1 MWRLHFFISFL
12 LMLTAHEIGAIE
24 SGAIPRR
31 VLILPLENVTQS
43 KEHDWMRQS
52 LADNLKTQIIKTKK
66 FDVLDAKTAAE
77 IFPEV
82 RMDSLSRAEAVK
94 LATRLNCEAVT
105 QGRFIVQGGRFR
117 LEMEAA
123 DAGTGNSIG
132 AEKADGKLDG
142 SMFVTIDTVV
152 DTLTA
157 DMVAKAPA
165 LPASEIRRDTQV
177 ETKLAAGGAITPPAK
192 IVAESKSPAQTNPSA
207 SEANRY
213 YLNAYLS
220 FGIPVSKIGDH
231 IGVGFG
237 ARATLWRN
245 FLFRWLNPMLVA
257 DAFYSR
263 GKDVDGMFFY
273 FAGTGLTYPLA
284 VLPRVK
290 IMPFAAFGI
299 SGGRLYYQEGY
310 NFAMGALD
318 TGVSAE
324 YALADRWN
332 LAASISYRHVF
343 DKFVAG
349 SFLQT
354 YLGVGYAF

>member
-1 MWRLHFFISFL
+1 M
-12 LMLTAHEIGAIE
+12 
-24 SGAIPRR
+24 
-31 VLILPLENVTQS
+31 LILPLENVTHS

-52 LADNLKTQIIKTKK
+52 LADNLKTQLIKTKK
-66 FDVLDAKTAAE
+66 FDVLDAKTATE

-123 DAGTGNSIG
+123 DAATGNSIG

-177 ETKLAAGGAITPPAK
+177 ESKLAAGGAITPAAK
-192 IVAESKSPAQTNPSA
+192 TVAESNSSSQTNA
-207 SEANRY
+207 SPPANKTY
-213 YLNAYLS
+213 HLNTYLGL
-220 FGIPVSKIGDH
+220 GMPVSKIGDH

-245 FLFRWLNPMLVA
+245 FLFRWLNPMLVT
-257 DAFYSR
+257 DALYSK

-273 FAGTGLTYPLA
+273 FAGMGLTYPLA
-284 VLPRVK
+284 VLPKVK
-290 IMPFAAFGI
+290 IMPFAALGI

-310 NFAMGALD
+310 NFAIGALD
-318 TGVSAE
+318 TGVSSQ
-324 YALADRWN
+324 YVLTDRWH

-349 SFLQT
+349 SFIQM